1 MEITLICEKKYYN
14 FSLPLDVNLNYI
26 KKLCSK
32 IFKSE
37 SLDIYYKGD
46 KITKEENEEQEENEE
61 NDDEKILLKDIVNDA
76 SNVKLKI
83 VLNSTFNNST
93 KNQTPSTTNTP
104 EPTKKANKTI
114 DFGGHD
120 ININPNKIL
129 LSKSKSNKLFE
140 AIYTQKTKKLFLSI
154 KEFNKKIIEI
164 DNFLFKKK
172 QNFKNDNLAIFEKKL
187 YDFIDRIR
195 LYFNKLY
202 SMLEINNYI
211 SYNEMIKYLKI
222 FYNEIDSYEGIEPEN
237 NCQTTREND
246 TITSTPINKFPINLK
261 KSENIL
267 SLNPE
272 KCLFNKSSKK
282 PTIKKALLLSNNNNI
297 KLKNNFEIKT
307 SLLNEIKTTKNNE
320 KTKFIK
326 LTNNEKDNTFN
337 LNENKKNED
346 KKDEDNN
353 ENNNEKNIDKT
364 NNEEN
369 EENKENKDNKEND
382 KNNKNTKILD
392 LRSTKNV
399 NQNLSEK
406 SLSTITKKTNNSN
419 KNDLNDNEN
428 ENDSNKNDSNENS
441 NSNENDL
448 NSNEEDVNNDNN
460 ISQNSNTNTNS
471 NKSLTNNKDQKVP
484 FNLELING
492 KKSNKDINLYEEIK
506 IPKMNQF
513 YNQNKKKNTLSKQ
526 YLTSTIQEN
535 ENENFTNSSYDNT
548 NNNNS
553 KNNSHNSNKIDNKIK
568 KKKKTIIKKDKEK
581 TIKENK
587 EDENISKLYKELTS
601 INPINQT
608 RQSVKIN
615 SYPKAFSIEK
625 NINQNFEKRK
635 SVLDPPIYHIST
647 TSNDTEMAQVLSRKA
662 IMKKKKNKTSNK
674 YDFLI

>member
-1 MEITLICEKKYYN
+1 MEITLICEKKSYN

-46 KITKEENEEQEENEE
+46 KITKEENEEHEENAEI
-61 NDDEKILLKDIVNDA
+61 DDEKIILKDIVNDA

-104 EPTKKANKTI
+104 EPTKKSNKTI
-114 DFGGHD
+114 DLGGND

-140 AIYTQKTKKLFLSI
+140 AIYTQKTKKLFSSI

-211 SYNEMIKYLKI
+211 SYNEMIKYLKT

-267 SLNPE
+267 SLNQE

-297 KLKNNFEIKT
+297 KLKNNFEIKA
-307 SLLNEIKTTKNNE
+307 SLLNEIKNTKNNE

-326 LTNNEKDNTFN
+326 LTNNEKDNTN
-337 LNENKKNED
+337 LNENDNKKNED
-346 KKDEDNN
+346 KKDDDN
-353 ENNNEKNIDKT
+353 ENNNKKNTDKT
-364 NNEEN
+364 NNEVNEEN
-369 EENKENKDNKEND
+369 KENKENKDNKEND
-382 KNNKNTKILD
+382 KINKNTKILD

-419 KNDLNDNEN
+419 KKDA
-428 ENDSNKNDSNENS
+428 NENS

-460 ISQNSNTNTNS
+460 ISQNSNTNS
-471 NKSLTNNKDQKVP
+471 NKSLTDNKEQMVP

-553 KNNSHNSNKIDNKIK
+553 KNNSHNSNKIDNKIN

-581 TIKENK
+581 TFKENK

-608 RQSVKIN
+608 RESVKIN
-615 SYPKAFSIEK
+615 NYPKAFSIEK
-625 NINQNFEKRK
+625 NINQ